1 MHDALAL
8 GLLIARVQGAEFD
21 ADAVIALR
29 TTTGLGGARQ
39 RGDGLGVALQIAQR
53 IGLGAG
59 AFAQHVI
66 GKAQTGLLR
75 TGVLRMV
82 HGLAYGLAEHKLAAQ
97 ELHRPQGCGHHR
109 MRTQAAHQPG
119 TRCGLL
125 GVGQEM
131 LGQGDRRTRQTGQH
145 LVTGLVKVGT
155 AELVGGQGDGGV
167 PIRHAQ
173 QGLGQAHQGQAFGAG
188 DRVLAQQTLH
198 GPQWRGLGAHGLY
211 PGCGNL
217 GGSGPVQLALQAL
230 QALGNHLRF
239 CLVRGWQNLVWV
251 HSGNS

>member
-1 MHDALAL
+1 
-8 GLLIARVQGAEFD
+8 
-21 ADAVIALR
+21 
-29 TTTGLGGARQ
+29 
-39 RGDGLGVALQIAQR
+39 
-53 IGLGAG
+53 
-59 AFAQHVI
+59 
-66 GKAQTGLLR
+66 
-75 TGVLRMV
+75 
-82 HGLAYGLAEHKLAAQ
+82 
-97 ELHRPQGCGHHR
+97 
-109 MRTQAAHQPG
+109 
-119 TRCGLL
+119 
-125 GVGQEM
+125 M
-131 LGQGDRRTRQTGQH
+131 LGQGDRRTGQTGQH

-155 AELVGGQGDGGV
+155 PELVGGQGDGGV

-198 GPQWRGLGAHGLY
+198 GPQWRRLGADGLH

-239 CLVRGWQNLVWV
+239 CLVGGWQNLVWV